1 MSVKETDVYPHM
13 PIFTTVHTPHNILE
27 TCSNFTR
34 RRNSSV
40 TFMVTHLYGNVY
52 TRVGIAHALADS
64 FDLGLLGEQSSQKF
78 VIPCLGRRN
87 C

>member
-1 MSVKETDVYPHM
+1 
-13 PIFTTVHTPHNILE
+13 
-27 TCSNFTR
+27 
-34 RRNSSV
+34 
-40 TFMVTHLYGNVY
+40 MVTHLYGNVY

-87 C
+87 CWAKCDAASFILGKKKTEPYKHTHTKQ